1 MNSAR
6 SVKLLVCDRRATLG
20 GPFRIC
26 LLAAV
31 ISAVLPALAAAQQ
44 SDQDSTEP
52 VVANSSQAP
61 AGRIIYS
68 RDVSFGSAIG
78 PRTPGRVQT
87 VNAGPTDL
95 IIGSLAIGLKPIGD
109 DESANIIAGANSQT
123 ALIGNQIGLGLGAL
137 ADTTGSGGT
146 ATTNLGHIQSSA
158 TGGAIGQATGAI
170 RGAMDTLRGTLG
182 GGQ

>member
-1 MNSAR
+1 MSSAR
-6 SVKLLVCDRRATLG
+6 KAKLTMCHRRTTLDGSFHVCL
-20 GPFRIC
+20 I
-26 LLAAV
+26 AAV
-31 ISAVLPALAAAQQ
+31 ICAVLPAAAAAQQ

-52 VVANSSQAP
+52 VVTNSSQAP
-61 AGRIIYS
+61 AGHIIYS
-68 RDVSFGSAIG
+68 RDVSYGSAIG
-78 PRTPGRVQT
+78 PHAPGRVQT

-123 ALIGNQIGLGLGAL
+123 ALIGKQIGLGLGAL
-137 ADTTGSGGT
+137 ANTTGSGGT
-146 ATTNLGHIQSSA
+146 ATTNLGNIQSSA